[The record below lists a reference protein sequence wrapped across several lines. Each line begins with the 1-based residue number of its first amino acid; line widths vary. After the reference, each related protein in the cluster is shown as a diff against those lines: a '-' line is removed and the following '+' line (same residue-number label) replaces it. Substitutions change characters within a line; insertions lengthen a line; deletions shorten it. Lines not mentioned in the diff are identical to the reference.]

1 MTALDN
7 FYLQQEEP
15 NKSCMLALRSII
27 LSQHEEIT
35 VEFKYG
41 MPFFCFKGKM
51 FCYIWMHKKYKQPY
65 IGMVEGKHL
74 EYPELIRE
82 KRSRMKIMLFEA
94 EKDLPVKTIEKIIQ
108 KAISLYVLGEIN
120 VK

>member
-1 MTALDN
+1 MNELDT
-7 FYLQQEEP
+7 FYLRQEEP
-15 NKSCMLALRSII
+15 YKSCMLALRSII

-35 VEFKYG
+35 AEFKYG
-41 MPFFCFKGKM
+41 MPFFYFKGKM
-51 FCYIWMHKKYKQPY
+51 FCYIWLHKKYRKPY

-74 EYPELIRE
+74 SFQELIQE
-82 KRSRMKIMLFEA
+82 NRSRMKILLVDA
-94 EKDLPVKTIEKIIQ
+94 DKDLPVKIIKKILQ